1 MTKQELIEK
10 LLDYKQHNAYT
21 WSDCE
26 AVIWD
31 IMSDLCDYDSDNDYE
46 LDEFTYRFETIDW
59 VEEFLKH
66 TIETCG
72 ILTLKNRLSSLNSD
86 WDWFMIDD
94 VDWTIYNPEASD
106 VEEWIDD
113 ILYELWYDEA
123 DVAESNLA
131 DKDLQDEIK

>member
-1 MTKQELIEK
+1 MNREELIEK
-10 LLDYKQHNAYT
+10 LLEYKQHNTYT

-26 AVIWD
+26 AIIWD

-46 LDEFTYRFETIDW
+46 LDEYTYRFETIDW

-72 ILTLKNRLSSLNSD
+72 ILTLKNRLSDLDLD

-113 ILYELWYDEA
+113 ILYELWYEEN
-123 DVAESNLA
+123 EST
-131 DKDLQDEIK
+131 D

>member
-1 MTKQELIEK
+1 MNKQELIEK
-10 LLDYKQHNAYT
+10 LLEYKQHNSYE

-26 AVIWD
+26 AIIWD

-72 ILTLKNRLSSLNSD
+72 ILTLKNRLSDLHSD
-86 WDWFMIDD
+86 WDWFLIDD
-94 VDWTIYNPEASD
+94 VDWTIYNPEGSD

-131 DKDLQDEIK
+131 SKDLQDETE

>member
-1 MTKQELIEK
+1 MNKEELINK
-10 LLDYKQHNAYT
+10 LLEYKQHNAYT

-26 AVIWD
+26 TIIWD

-46 LDEFTYRFETIDW
+46 LDEYTYRFETIDW
-59 VEEFLKH
+59 VEEFLRH
-66 TIETCG
+66 TIETCW

-113 ILYELWYDEA
+113 ILYELWYEEN
-123 DVAESNLA
+123 EST
-131 DKDLQDEIK
+131 D

>member
-1 MTKQELIEK
+1 MNKEELINK

-26 AVIWD
+26 AVIWE
-31 IMSDLCDYDSDNDYE
+31 IMSDLCDYDSDNNYE
-46 LDEFTYRFETIDW
+46 LDEYTYRFETIDW

-72 ILTLKNRLSSLNSD
+72 ILALKNRLSDLHSD
-86 WDWFMIDD
+86 WDWFLIDD
-94 VDWTIYNPEASD
+94 VDWTIYNPEGSD

-113 ILYELWYDEA
+113 ILYELWYEEDET
-123 DVAESNLA
+123 E
-131 DKDLQDEIK
+131 